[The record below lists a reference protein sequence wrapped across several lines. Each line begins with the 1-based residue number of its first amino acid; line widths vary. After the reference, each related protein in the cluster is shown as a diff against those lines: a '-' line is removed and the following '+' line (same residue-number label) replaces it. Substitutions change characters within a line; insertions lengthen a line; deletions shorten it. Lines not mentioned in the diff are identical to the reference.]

1 MGRPPT
7 GQQPRLSI
15 RMDREALRVAN
26 ERARVA
32 GTTVGRWLE
41 EAIRE
46 KVERRTGVNNQ
57 EMSLRKMATILG
69 VSQPFLSQIRAGKR
83 PMPNALRT
91 KVEALGAYH

>member
-26 ERARVA
+26 EMAKAV

-46 KVERRTGVNNQ
+46 KVEREGRDDRS
-57 EMSLRKMATILG
+57 E
-69 VSQPFLSQIRAGKR
+69 
-83 PMPNALRT
+83 
-91 KVEALGAYH
+91 